1 MVMTTTT
8 KELQSKTDVEL
19 AEWMAGWK
27 IDTGN
32 YILAGLEFK
41 RRLNKS
47 NEIRGWIAIVLSVVA
62 IAISI
67 TALIKHL
74 QP

>member
-27 IDTGN
+27 VDTGN
-32 YILAGLEFK
+32 HILAGLEFK

-67 TALIKHL
+67 TALIMHL